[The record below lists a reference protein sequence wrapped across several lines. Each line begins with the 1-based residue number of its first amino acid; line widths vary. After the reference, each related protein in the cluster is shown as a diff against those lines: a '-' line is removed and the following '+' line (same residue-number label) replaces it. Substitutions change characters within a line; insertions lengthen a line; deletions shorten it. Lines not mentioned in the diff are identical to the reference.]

1 MRPPLSAGSWFLVR
15 WQTWMSEDHR
25 IGAGRAPE
33 GGLFPAQA
41 FAWVHGPPIKNPA
54 LKGLNTSSDEVNPGR
69 DLTGRSRS
77 AGPQT
82 GQALG

>member
-1 MRPPLSAGSWFLVR
+1 
-15 WQTWMSEDHR
+15 MSEDHG

-33 GGLFPAQA
+33 GGLFPAQV

-54 LKGLNTSSDEVNPGR
+54 LKGRHTSSDEMNPGR
-69 DLTGRSRS
+69 DLTGCSRS

-82 GQALG
+82 RQALG

>member
-1 MRPPLSAGSWFLVR
+1 MTQLSAGSWFLVR
-15 WQTWMSEDHR
+15 CQTWMSDDHR

-54 LKGLNTSSDEVNPGR
+54 LKGRHSSPDVKNRR
-69 DLTGRSRS
+69 DLTGRNRL
-77 AGPQT
+77 AGTTDP